1 MSSISKLMSSR
12 GFATF
17 MHNCINIIRCQQWK
31 ILDVQI
37 QILTYQSISPGGTQN
52 PRDRCQKRKKIYWI
66 KNVLRVISGRSRC
79 AECVCSIK
87 NNLSQAPVAQPTPP
101 ELWDTAVWRS
111 RGARTRSRNW
121 PKNDQ
126 NIGKSS
132 KFHVFSSFSQVILA
146 VRCSYSPRM
155 LHARSPPILRVW
167 TSSEQYFSSKIMI
180 FDLKT
185 CQNQRK
191 SWFSHIS
198 LLKSYRGYT

>member
-1 MSSISKLMSSR
+1 MSS
-12 GFATF
+12 GG
-17 MHNCINIIRCQQWK
+17 
-31 ILDVQI
+31 
-37 QILTYQSISPGGTQN
+37 ILTISLKNRKIIKAFHQVGMSHLTI
-52 PRDRCQKRKKIYWI
+52 RKKMGE
-66 KNVLRVISGRSRC
+66 NVTTSFEVVSGRSRC
-79 AECVCSIK
+79 AECDCSIK

-101 ELWDTAVWRS
+101 ELWDIAVWRS

-167 TSSEQYFSSKIMI
+167 TSSEQYFSSKIM
-180 FDLKT
+180 FFNLKT
-185 CQNQRK
+185 HQNQPNSKIPLYPISKYEQWNSENPDLWRLH
-191 SWFSHIS
+191 FSQ
-198 LLKSYRGYT
+198 LRGVSDGVW